1 MKKSVFDIVYNYP
14 TKYREG
20 FTNSEIEEVLKNF
33 PNLNRKFYD
42 NTLYG
47 TTCMMIDNE
56 MITYHCDIENAII
69 CGLRGT
75 NIGGIKWD

>member
-14 TKYREG
+14 TRHQMG

-33 PNLNRKFYD
+33 PKLNKEFY
-42 NTLYG
+42 NNALFG
-47 TTCMMIDNE
+47 TTYMIIDNE
-56 MITYHCDIENAII
+56 HITYHCDIENAIV
-69 CGLRGT
+69 CGLKNT

>member
-69 CGLRGT
+69 CGLKNT

>member
-1 MKKSVFDIVYNYP
+1 MSKSVFDIVYNYP
-14 TKYREG
+14 TKYQMG

-33 PNLNRKFYD
+33 PNLNREFY
-42 NTLYG
+42 NNALYG
-47 TTCMMIDNE
+47 TTCMIIDNE
-56 MITYHCDIENAII
+56 MIIYHRDIENAII

>member
-1 MKKSVFDIVYNYP
+1 MKNSVFDIVYKYP
-14 TKYREG
+14 TKNREG
-20 FTNSEIEEVLKNF
+20 FTKSEIEEVLKNF
-33 PNLNRKFYD
+33 PNLNREFF
-42 NTLYG
+42 NNALFG

-69 CGLRGT
+69 CGLKGT

>member
-33 PNLNRKFYD
+33 PNLNREFY
-42 NTLYG
+42 NNALYG

-56 MITYHCDIENAII
+56 MIIYHCDIENAII